1 MEGTTAMQTLN
12 HSSYLGSRS
21 NYVEFVTS
29 ISLECECIKN
39 NSSILLGCCGKYKK
53 REIFKHRESRWVINS
68 VLLFS
73 YLSQPREI
81 WGISSFYYF
90 HICHNQER
98 SGESVLF
105 IIFTFVTTKRGLG
118 NQFFLLFSHSSQPR
132 EVWGISHFFYGT

>member
-1 MEGTTAMQTLN
+1 MG
-12 HSSYLGSRS
+12 YKFCFIIFI
-21 NYVEFVTS
+21 FVTT
-29 ISLECECIKN
+29 KRG
-39 NSSILLGCCGKYKK
+39 LGNQ
-53 REIFKHRESRWVINS
+53 FF
-68 VLLFS
+68 LLFS

-105 IIFTFVTTKRGLG
+105 IIFIFVTTKRDLG

-132 EVWGISHFFYGT
+132 EVWGISSFYYFHIRHNQERSGESVTSFTERNTQRTIVTYIICRYDSGKKTKSSI